1 MHVTGKSENQL
12 HEGRYGEWLALHQ
25 VLAGSCML
33 QLFIYTCLEP
43 LIHYQCCFKFSE
55 VVVTCIHLKERIAT
69 LLRSSCS

>member
-33 QLFIYTCLEP
+33 QLFIGASLSEP
-43 LIHYQCCFKFSE
+43 
-55 VVVTCIHLKERIAT
+55 T
-69 LLRSSCS
+69 LA

>member
-1 MHVTGKSENQL
+1 MRSGNETK
-12 HEGRYGEWLALHQ
+12 WLALHQ

-43 LIHYQCCFKFSE
+43 LLHYHAVSSSE